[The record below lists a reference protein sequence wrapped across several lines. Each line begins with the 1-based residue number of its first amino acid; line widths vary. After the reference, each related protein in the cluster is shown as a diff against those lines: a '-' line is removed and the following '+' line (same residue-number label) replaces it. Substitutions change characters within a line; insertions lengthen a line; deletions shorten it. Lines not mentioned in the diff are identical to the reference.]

1 MNVLQG
7 IRGNI
12 FITADKI
19 ACIANLEGG
28 IDAFPA
34 KGLEIGK
41 IVDISSQLPWVRL
54 IYIVVP
60 IRINNVLIS
69 TEQESSAVPNQGGIY
84 VFAGL
89 DIIVDYS
96 PAVDGAIC
104 LFAFSFNE

>member
-1 MNVLQG
+1 MSLLQG

-19 ACIANLEGG
+19 ACFANLEGG
-28 IDAFPA
+28 IDTFPA
-34 KGLEIGK
+34 ESLEIGK

-54 IYIVVP
+54 IYIIVP

-84 VFAGL
+84 GSAGL
-89 DIIVDYS
+89 DLIVDFS
-96 PAVDGAIC
+96 PVIDGALC
-104 LFAFSFNE
+104 L